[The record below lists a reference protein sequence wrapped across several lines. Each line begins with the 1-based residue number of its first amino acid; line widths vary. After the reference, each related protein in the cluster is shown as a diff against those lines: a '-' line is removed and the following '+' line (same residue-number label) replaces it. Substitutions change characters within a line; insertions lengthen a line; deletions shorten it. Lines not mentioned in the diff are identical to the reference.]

1 MFPTPGLPPQRT
13 HRPTK
18 YGNQLIEHEGMVFHS
33 KGELRRWLE
42 LRLLER
48 AGLIQ
53 LLRRQVPFPLVIDG
67 KPIRIR
73 SAGYP
78 RGRAC
83 RYTADFAYIENGIR
97 KVEEFK
103 GMDDTASRLRR
114 AVVEAIYGIEIEVVR

>member
-1 MFPTPGLPPQRT
+1 MFPTPGLPPQRI
-13 HRPTK
+13 RPTK
-18 YGNQLIEHEGMVFHS
+18 YGNEPVMHEGVQFHS

-48 AGLIQ
+48 AGLIT